1 MVKTAVEALV
11 TWATARI
18 RVVAL
23 ATSEDFQTEAVA
35 SEEVA
40 AVRKVAAS
48 FKGVKTEVVELWE
61 ELDLATSE
69 DFQTEAVAS
78 EEAAAVR
85 KVAASFKGV

>member
-1 MVKTAVEALV
+1 MVAF
-11 TWATARI
+11 
-18 RVVAL
+18 

-61 ELDLATSE
+61 VLDLA
-69 DFQTEAVAS
+69 AS
-78 EEAAAVR
+78 
-85 KVAASFKGV
+85 